1 MAAQNLTIS
10 LNAATVAER
19 LKMSKW
25 EEDFLQRLRK
35 KINEFKRQHI
45 SLEKH
50 IKEVLE
56 EEVENF
62 LFVASGDNCII
73 KGMHYPESA
82 FTDGEAP
89 LIWKTS
95 EQGVYIAAW
104 PQDKI
109 RELLLKVELDNPEEI
124 WEQEWNKVLQ
134 DLMEESINKLSN
146 AKEVTE

>member
-1 MAAQNLTIS
+1 MGDWN
-10 LNAATVAER
+10 
-19 LKMSKW
+19 
-25 EEDFLQRLRK
+25 EDFLQRLRK
-35 KINEFKRQHI
+35 KINEFKQQHVA
-45 SLEKH
+45 LEKQ

-56 EEVENF
+56 EEVDNF

-82 FTDGEAP
+82 FSDGEVP
-89 LIWKTS
+89 LIWKSS
-95 EQGVYIAAW
+95 EKDVYIAAW

-124 WEQEWNKVLQ
+124 WESEWNKVLQ
-134 DLMEESINKLSN
+134 GLMEESINKLEN

>member
-1 MAAQNLTIS
+1 VGDWN
-10 LNAATVAER
+10 
-19 LKMSKW
+19 
-25 EEDFLQRLRK
+25 EDFLQRLRK
-35 KINEFKRQHI
+35 KINEFKRQHVA
-45 SLEKH
+45 LEKQ

-56 EEVENF
+56 EEVDNF

-82 FTDGEAP
+82 FSDGEVP
-89 LIWKTS
+89 LIWKSS
-95 EQGVYIAAW
+95 EKGVYIAAW

-124 WEQEWNKVLQ
+124 WESEWNKVLQ
-134 DLMEESINKLSN
+134 GLMEESINKLEN

>member
-1 MAAQNLTIS
+1 MGDWN
-10 LNAATVAER
+10 
-19 LKMSKW
+19 
-25 EEDFLQRLRK
+25 EDFLQRLRK
-35 KINEFKRQHI
+35 KINEFKRQHVA
-45 SLEKH
+45 LEKQ

-56 EEVENF
+56 EEVDNF
-62 LFVASGDNCII
+62 LFVASGDDCII

-82 FTDGEAP
+82 FNNEEVP
-89 LIWKTS
+89 LIWKSS

-124 WEQEWNKVLQ
+124 WESEWNKVLQ
-134 DLMEESINKLSN
+134 GLMEESINKLEN

>member
-1 MAAQNLTIS
+1 MTIS

>member
-1 MAAQNLTIS
+1 MGDWN
-10 LNAATVAER
+10 
-19 LKMSKW
+19 
-25 EEDFLQRLRK
+25 EDFLQRLRK
-35 KINEFKRQHI
+35 KINEFKRQHVA
-45 SLEKH
+45 LEKQ

-56 EEVENF
+56 EEADNF
-62 LFVASGDNCII
+62 LFVASGDDCII

-82 FTDGEAP
+82 FIDGEAP

-95 EQGVYIAAW
+95 EKGVYIAAW

-124 WEQEWNKVLQ
+124 WESEWNKVLQ
-134 DLMEESINKLSN
+134 GLMEESINKLEN

>member
-1 MAAQNLTIS
+1 MLLRWRKGS
-10 LNAATVAER
+10 TVGD
-19 LKMSKW
+19 W
-25 EEDFLQRLRK
+25 NEDFLQRLRK
-35 KINEFKRQHI
+35 KINEFKRQHVA
-45 SLEKH
+45 LEKQ

-56 EEVENF
+56 EEVDNF

-82 FTDGEAP
+82 FSDGEVP
-89 LIWKTS
+89 LIWKSS
-95 EQGVYIAAW
+95 EKGVYIAAW

-124 WEQEWNKVLQ
+124 WESEWNKVLQ
-134 DLMEESINKLSN
+134 GLMEESINKLEN